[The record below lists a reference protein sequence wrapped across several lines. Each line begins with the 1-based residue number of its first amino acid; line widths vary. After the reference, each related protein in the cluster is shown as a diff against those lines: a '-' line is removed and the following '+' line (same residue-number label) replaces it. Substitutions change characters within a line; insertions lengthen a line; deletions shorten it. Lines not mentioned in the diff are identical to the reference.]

1 MRAFR
6 SGALAVF
13 ILKSTHAALMAAKD
27 ERIADLNRQV
37 TVALEHADEV
47 QTEYA
52 AYVREMAQASTVQ
65 VHARTPQPVAKREPD
80 QVDTAIDWK
89 AQGNVLARRH
99 LERWAKGERR
109 KGRKPEDIAADIMNT
124 RPTDDDEP
132 VDMD

>member
-1 MRAFR
+1 M
-6 SGALAVF
+6 F

-27 ERIADLNRQV
+27 REIAVILKAGAEAAVN
-37 TVALEHADEV
+37 ADKYR
-47 QTEYA
+47 TELA
-52 AYVREMAQASTVQ
+52 AYVAQMGALTLQ
-65 VHARTPQPVAKREPD
+65 QAQARTPQPVAKREPD

-109 KGRKPEDIAADIMNT
+109 KGREPADIAADIMNT

-132 VDMD
+132 VDMG

>member
-1 MRAFR
+1 M
-6 SGALAVF
+6 F

-27 ERIADLNRQV
+27 REIVIWQKIAANWEATAASHVRVV
-37 TVALEHADEV
+37 TDMVEDIK
-47 QTEYA
+47 Q
-52 AYVREMAQASTVQ
+52 Q

-89 AQGNVLARRH
+89 AQGNVHARRH

-132 VDMD
+132 VDVG